1 MAVDTPSD
9 GQIPAYQS
17 SSGEFEWVDDS
28 AGGSPGGS
36 NNEIQFNNSGAFD
49 GDAGLLMSVKG
60 DGNTTKIQ
68 VGNLKVG
75 AAIVETASTNGFVT
89 IACDGTGQIFL
100 QSGNGAG
107 GTWTDSVV
115 NIMCNANTN
124 NAQLKFR
131 DNGNTDNGSITLD
144 SSGDMV
150 LNNNV
155 ANKDIDLKILG
166 TGQVEIANQ
175 TTNNDTTLSV
185 KGNGTGDAKI
195 NLNNPS
201 KAVTLIC
208 DTNQKLKVQGGVNSF
223 VFDASSGTGGIT
235 FPDGTTQT
243 TAASGGISGLTGL
256 VENNSIWLGNDP
268 SSSTSTAQKNVAVGS
283 EALAYVTTADEVT
296 AIGYGAGSNTTTSG
310 GGQTYIGYRAGFSN
324 TTAGAGGNTFVGS
337 DAGRG
342 VNNASYCTFI
352 GADSGDNASGFMET
366 STAVGYFSHFY
377 RGSFNAVLGGSA
389 LQNSSSSNNSN
400 CVAIGYESLKN
411 CTGDDNIGVG
421 SGAGKN
427 SVSGTG
433 NVMIGKNAYVT
444 TVSGNNQ
451 LAIAGGDAAIYWIKG
466 DSSGSCFQGDN
477 ASTWSTTSDERLK
490 REIVD
495 SPDTLD
501 KINQIRIRNFRFIE
515 PANPIYEEK
524 TIIEEDDS
532 ENTFDELVGWDG
544 ENQYGL
550 DPEPTRIGVI
560 AQELQSVFPEAVT
573 ENSNGHL
580 SVNPD
585 SIHWA
590 LIKAVQ
596 ELTAK
601 VEELEAQLG

>member
-1 MAVDTPSD
+1 MSSVNARVPPLRLMAVDTPSD
-9 GQIPAYQS
+9 GQIPSYQS

-28 AGGSPGGS
+28 SGGTPGGS

-49 GDAGLLMSVKG
+49 GDAGLIMSVKG

-75 AAIVETASTNGFVT
+75 AAIVETAATNGFVT

-175 TTNNDTTLSV
+175 TTNNDTTLSI

-201 KAVTLIC
+201 KAVTLLC

-243 TAASGGISGLTGL
+243 TAASGGGFPKQPTAGDMNDATWNALHASRLYGNSNNTGTRSVGTSTYFAQFLAYKTGNVSAIASYVQTATAGVSFDVGIYDTDSDGLPDNLLGKVTLSAASTG
-256 VENNSIWLGNDP
+256 VV
-268 SSSTSTAQKNVAVGS
+268 SSTSISSTISLTAGETYWYGTVRTAGGNGAFLRATGNNGS
-283 EALAYVTTADEVT
+283 EAYSVFGT
-296 AIGYGAGSNTTTSG
+296 
-310 GGQTYIGYRAGFSN
+310 
-324 TTAGAGGNTFVGS
+324 
-337 DAGRG
+337 
-342 VNNASYCTFI
+342 
-352 GADSGDNASGFMET
+352 
-366 STAVGYFSHFY
+366 
-377 RGSFNAVLGGSA
+377 
-389 LQNSSSSNNSN
+389 SSSSLTSSVHQVLYDLNSTS
-400 CVAIGYESLKN
+400 ALPS
-411 CTGDDNIGVG
+411 
-421 SGAGKN
+421 
-427 SVSGTG
+427 SV
-433 NVMIGKNAYVT
+433 
-444 TVSGNNQ
+444 
-451 LAIAGGDAAIYWIKG
+451 
-466 DSSGSCFQGDN
+466 
-477 ASTWSTTSDERLK
+477 TTSDLY
-490 REIVD
+490 V
-495 SPDTLD
+495 S
-501 KINQIRIRNFRFIE
+501 
-515 PANPIYEEK
+515 
-524 TIIEEDDS
+524 
-532 ENTFDELVGWDG
+532 
-544 ENQYGL
+544 
-550 DPEPTRIGVI
+550 
-560 AQELQSVFPEAVT
+560 
-573 ENSNGHL
+573 SNGRQF
-580 SVNPD
+580 VG
-585 SIHWA
+585 
-590 LIKAVQ
+590 IKF
-596 ELTAK
+596 
-601 VEELEAQLG
+601 